1 MLIETHNLS
10 KTYGKKLALNK
21 VNLKVQRGKFIA
33 YLGTNGAG
41 KSTTINLLTGLLKP
55 TSGKIKTSSDL
66 RIGLFFQNSVL
77 DKELTVKNNLLTRAK
92 LYKNFSQTWLEKLVK
107 LIGLNHFLNQKYG
120 TLSGGQRRRVDIARA
135 LVNQPNLLFL
145 DEPTAGLDL
154 QTRMAIWELLKKL
167 QDEQGL
173 TIFLTTHYLEEAEDA
188 DLIYILENGQ
198 ILAEG
203 SANQIK
209 HEYAPSKLILHLKN
223 KIKLDPK
230 YQVEKLANNKV
241 ELLRLNSQQAIAIL
255 NENKVNI
262 LDFEY
267 RQGSI
272 DDAFIKITG
281 KEIQ

>member
-21 VNLKVQRGKFIA
+21 VNLKIQRGKFIA

-55 TSGKIKTSSDL
+55 TSGKIETSSDL

-77 DKELTVKNNLLTRAK
+77 DNELTVKNNLLTRAK
-92 LYKNFSQTWLEKLVK
+92 LYKNFSQAWLEKLVK
-107 LIGLNHFLNQKYG
+107 LIGLNHFLDQKYG

-154 QTRMAIWELLKKL
+154 QTRMAIWNLLKKL

-203 SANQIK
+203 SAKQIK
-209 HEYAPSKLILHLKN
+209 REYAPSKLILQLKN
-223 KIKLDPK
+223 KIKFDSK